1 MPALLFC
8 SRLLLLGI
16 FALVILSRKLRG
28 GRGLGRSRGL
38 RGRWGLGC
46 SCWLLGC
53 WSLRRSRSLT
63 LHRLLRLRR
72 HLLIHRLL
80 RNLKPLLVLLG
91 LLVTVGP
98 HWCSC
103 IGSTNATDEHR
114 RNDEQHHR
122 DHATD
127 QKTHNSSGDRPAE
140 GTAQF
145 SGVVAVA
152 QSNDARNQADN
163 LAKHIPQAQTHH

>member
-16 FALVILSRKLRG
+16 FALVILSRRLRG
-28 GRGLGRSRGL
+28 GRGL
-38 RGRWGLGC
+38 RGRWGLGVQLLAAGLLELEAQPDPDLASAAVVAEAPADSQAAAEPETPAGTAGAVGNRRPPLC
-46 SCWLLGC
+46 SC
-53 WSLRRSRSLT
+53 T
-63 LHRLLRLRR
+63 
-72 HLLIHRLL
+72 
-80 RNLKPLLVLLG
+80 
-91 LLVTVGP
+91 
-98 HWCSC
+98 
-103 IGSTNATDEHR
+103 GSANATNEHR

-152 QSNDARNQADN
+152 
-163 LAKHIPQAQTHH
+163 AKQ